1 MNKYTVFLDFELYH
15 QIRSIRGTKKRE
27 ILNYL
32 NSLAENPF
40 AKGELNTVMEGVR
53 IEVKVIGKYSLLYY
67 ADHAVKEVKILDF
80 YQSGT

>member
-1 MNKYTVFLDFELYH
+1 MNRYKVFLDFELYNK
-15 QIRSIRGTKKRE
+15 IRPIRGPRKSE

-53 IEVKVIGKYSLLYY
+53 IEVKVMGKYSLLYY
-67 ADHAVKEVKILDF
+67 AERSKDSRFLPIW
-80 YQSGT
+80 